1 MSLSNWI
8 SNAAVKFSSPEAIGE
23 EQPLTDPHIS
33 EPLILHTNPAYP
45 LLLDKDQVVSG
56 ERFSVLRTRV
66 LNAHA
71 KSGIRSVMITSPQ
84 TAEGKSLVCINLAL
98 SLAQLGKV
106 PILLV
111 DADLR
116 VKGISR
122 LFSAEGDSGV
132 GDFLENRATL
142 NASIRETNVPFLFVA
157 GAGKLSEGSLPAVLE
172 GSRWPKF
179 LEQAKQQFKFIIV
192 DSVPVA
198 APIADFELLS
208 AACDAVL
215 LLVHLRKTTREALT
229 LTMQRMDSKLLGL
242 VINNIDVRVGSD
254 YHSYYYPKKR

>member
-8 SNAAVKFSSPEAIGE
+8 SNAAVKFPQSEAAGE
-23 EQPLTDPHIS
+23 AQPLTDRHDG
-33 EPLILHTNPAYP
+33 ELLILRTNPAYP
-45 LLLDKDQVVSG
+45 LLLDEEQVVAA

-84 TAEGKSLVCINLAL
+84 KGEGKSLVCVNLAI
-98 SLAQLGKV
+98 SLAQLGTGQV
-106 PILLV
+106 LLV

-122 LFSAEGDSGV
+122 LFSMEEDSGV
-132 GDFLENRATL
+132 GDFLEGRAAF
-142 NASIRETNVPFLFVA
+142 NASIRTTNVPFLFVA
-157 GAGKLSEGSLPAVLE
+157 GTGKLREGSLPAVLE
-172 GSRWPKF
+172 GSRWSEF
-179 LEQAKQQFKFIIV
+179 LEQAKNQFRFIIV

-215 LLVHLRKTTREALT
+215 LIVHLRKTTREALT
-229 LTMQRMDSKLLGL
+229 LTLQRMDSKLLGL
-242 VINNIDVRVGSD
+242 IINNMDARRGFD
-254 YHSYYYPKKR
+254 YYSHYYAKK

>member
-8 SNAAVKFSSPEAIGE
+8 SNAAVKFSSPDVIREA
-23 EQPLTDPHIS
+23 QPLTDPHNS
-33 EPLILHTNPAYP
+33 EPLILHADPAYP
-45 LLLDKDQVVSG
+45 LLLDEEQVVAA

-66 LNAHA
+66 LNAYA

-84 TAEGKSLVCINLAL
+84 TAEGKSLICINLAL
-98 SLAQLGKV
+98 SLAQLGKG

-116 VKGISR
+116 VRGISR
-122 LFSAEGDSGV
+122 LFGAEEDSGV
-132 GDFLENRATL
+132 GDFLEGRATL
-142 NASIRETNVPFLFVA
+142 NASIRKTNVPFLFVA
-157 GAGKLSEGSLPAVLE
+157 SAGKLSEESLPAVLE
-172 GSRWPKF
+172 GRRWPEF

-215 LLVHLRKTTREALT
+215 LIVHLRKTTREALT
-229 LTMQRMDSKLLGL
+229 LTMQRLDSKLLGL

-254 YHSYYYPKKR
+254 YHSYYHTKKR